1 MDRRIPLTDPST
13 EAVAGEAADFRHTPR
28 TAAKWS
34 GADFAYAHANDAATD
49 PSTYYW
55 TAINEV
61 ATASGRTLQTS
72 NFSGTQNWTDT
83 YKNCD

>member
-1 MDRRIPLTDPST
+1 MCKPADPKAPLRQPFLNTTDFT
-13 EAVAGEAADFRHTPR
+13 
-28 TAAKWS
+28 
-34 GADFAYAHANDAATD
+34 YAHANDAAID